1 MRQVAIKNLVE
12 FQFSKPPLYGIQRLR
27 LTPKENERQRV
38 ISWDIILK
46 GAKKETEYLDH
57 HGNFCCLLTF
67 EKDITLISIMAEG
80 VVEIRKTIGVINDV
94 SEIPNWLFKRHTY
107 LAKPGRNIKE
117 FCKQFSAKTMPDLD
131 LIYGVAKSLK
141 NFLTYS
147 IGTTEIGT
155 TAEEAFLLKT
165 GVCQDFSHILIS
177 CMRELNFPAR
187 YVSGYLKMDDR
198 EDQEATHAWTEVY
211 VDNLGWVGIDVSNN
225 IIVDENYIVL
235 ATGFDYKDAKPIH
248 GIQFESENT
257 SIKTAIQVQQ
267 QSLRVEK

>member
-1 MRQVAIKNLVE
+1 MAIKNFIE
-12 FQFSKPPLYGIQRLR
+12 FQFSKPPLYGIQRIR
-27 LTPKENERQRV
+27 LTPKENERQKV
-38 ISWDIILK
+38 ISWDIIFK
-46 GAKKETEYLDH
+46 GAKKETEFLDH

-67 EKDITLISIMAEG
+67 EKDIKTMSIMAEG
-80 VVEIRKTIGVINDV
+80 VIEIKKSIGVINEV

-107 LAKPGRNIKE
+107 LAKPGRSIKE
-117 FCKQFSAKTMPDLD
+117 FCKQFSASSMLDLD

-147 IGTTEIGT
+147 IGTTKIDT
-155 TAEEAFLLKT
+155 TAEEAFLLKA

-187 YVSGYLKMDDR
+187 YVSGYLKMDDK

-211 VDNLGWVGIDVSNN
+211 VENLGWVGIDVSNN

-235 ATGFDYKDAKPIH
+235 ATGFDYKDAKPLH
-248 GIQFESENT
+248 AIQFESEND
-257 SIKTAIQVQQ
+257 SIKTAIKVQQ
-267 QSLRVEK
+267 QGLRVKK